1 MAFRPNQATGWSPRV
16 SPLHLPSGVKMS
28 SLIFGA
34 LILVAS
40 TLVQAASLTAV
51 KIQQYLRAAQTESP
65 SYRDIP
71 GTLTTSPAFTAL
83 WSQPDEIIHHARS
96 LMLSPNLTTEDKLVL
111 VFAVQNGRWQDLLA
125 LYEWA
130 FDCYTRGLLPSR
142 LVEALIFPSSDWN
155 TRLQLRYQEPRV
167 RNLRVRGQRSR
178 LPQEEEWLAQYI
190 VDVLSGKA
198 VDGLNAARRD
208 GQLRDWNRKD

>member
-1 MAFRPNQATGWSPRV
+1 
-16 SPLHLPSGVKMS
+16 MS
-28 SLIFGA
+28 SLVFGA
-34 LILVAS
+34 LFLVAS
-40 TLVQAASLTAV
+40 TLVQATALTEL

-65 SYRDIP
+65 SYGDVP
-71 GTLTTSPAFTAL
+71 GTLTTSPSFTAL
-83 WSQPDEIIHHARS
+83 WSQPEKTIHHARS

-111 VFAVQNGRWQDLLA
+111 VFALQNGRWQDLLA

-142 LVEALIFPSSDWN
+142 LVDALIFPSSDWN
-155 TRLQLRYQEPRV
+155 TRLQLRYKEPRV
-167 RNLRVRGQRSR
+167 RNLLVRVQKSR
-178 LPQEEEWLAQYI
+178 LPEEEEWLEQYI

-198 VDGLNAARRD
+198 ADGLNAARRD